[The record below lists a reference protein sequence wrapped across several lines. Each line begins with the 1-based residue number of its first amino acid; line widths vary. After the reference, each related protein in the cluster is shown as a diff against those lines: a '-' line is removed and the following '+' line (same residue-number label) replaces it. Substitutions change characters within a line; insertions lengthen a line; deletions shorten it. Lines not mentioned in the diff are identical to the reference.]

1 MAEKNK
7 SFDDQI
13 KEAEL
18 QRIKAETSRIES
30 EKNRIVEEKLKIKE
44 ERKELERKNNL
55 PWRRRPAL
63 FQALTVVIL
72 AVPLIWFYMGD
83 MVIPSYNIDNI
94 KLAWKNEV
102 GVDSVR
108 RAKKQHQNEARGQ
121 KVSNPESQ
129 VAPQE
134 QKTATLQALIP
145 TNRKKPETQVARQEQ
160 KTASLQGEKS
170 LYLSGADAASMI
182 KQKGYYDEYKN
193 PGGKG
198 IAHQYEAKT
207 LSADKV
213 VFDHATGWMWQQSG
227 SADFMYYQDAKKYIN
242 RLNREQF
249 AGFTGWRLP
258 TLEEAMSLMESEKKN
273 GDLYINPVFDP
284 KQGWIW
290 TTDHYSA
297 SHAWGVFFDSGGCYD
312 GDIAVFN
319 IYVRAVRSPGE
330 QAPKGQVPGG
340 QTPKGQAAG
349 R

>member
-7 SFDDQI
+7 SLDDQI

-63 FQALTVVIL
+63 FQALTAVIL
-72 AVPLIWFYMGD
+72 AVLLIWFYMGD
-83 MVIPSYNIDNI
+83 MVIPSYNIDSI

-102 GVDSVR
+102 GVDSLR
-108 RAKKQHQNEARGQ
+108 PAKKQHQNEARGQ
-121 KVSNPESQ
+121 IVSNPEAQ
-129 VAPQE
+129 VVLQE
-134 QKTATLQALIP
+134 QQTDT
-145 TNRKKPETQVARQEQ
+145 
-160 KTASLQGEKS
+160 LQGEKS
-170 LYLSGADAASMI
+170 PYLSGADATSMI

-207 LSADKV
+207 LNANKV
-213 VFDHATGWMWQQSG
+213 VIDHTTGWMWQQSG
-227 SADFMYYQDAKKYIN
+227 SADFMYYQDAKKYIDL
-242 RLNREQF
+242 LNRERF
-249 AGFTGWRLP
+249 AGFNGWRLP

-290 TTDHYSA
+290 TSDLYNA
-297 SHAWGVFFDSGGCYD
+297 SHGWGVFFDSGSCYD

-319 IYVRAVRSPGE
+319 VYVRAVRSPGE
-330 QAPKGQVPGG
+330 QAPKGQAPEEQVPKE